1 LRQLIETLFEWGPL
15 GVFILAALD
24 SAGVPIPGGVD
35 ALLLVLSSTRPD
47 LAYLS
52 AGLAVAG
59 SAIGS
64 MSLFYIAKAGG
75 EVLLHRHTSASPR
88 AAKLREWFHTY
99 GLITVFIPALL
110 PIPLPMK
117 VFVLCA
123 GVFDVHPATFLAVI
137 LAARLP
143 RYFGLAYLGVQF
155 QEGALDY
162 LKAHVTE
169 LLMLA
174 AALFVI
180 LVLAVKIAGSRRARR
195 ARIPSSSS

>member
-1 LRQLIETLFEWGPL
+1 LRQLIETLFAWGPL
-15 GVFILAALD
+15 GLFILAALD

-47 LAYLS
+47 VAYLS

-59 SAIGS
+59 SAVGS
-64 MSLFYIAKAGG
+64 MILFYIARTGG
-75 EVLLHRHTSASPR
+75 EVLLHRHTTASPR
-88 AAKLREWFHTY
+88 AAKLREWFDTY

-123 GVFDVHPATFLAVI
+123 GVFDIHPATFLAVVV
-137 LAARLP
+137 AARLP
-143 RYFGLAYLGVQF
+143 RYFGLAYLGVRF

-162 LKAHVTE
+162 LKSHVGE
-169 LLMLA
+169 LLLLA

-180 LVLAVKIAGSRRARR
+180 LVLAVKIAGRRRARR
-195 ARIPSSSS
+195 LPDPQQL

>member
-1 LRQLIETLFEWGPL
+1 MRQLIETLFAWGPL
-15 GVFILAALD
+15 GLFILAALD

-47 LAYLS
+47 VAYLS

-59 SAIGS
+59 SAVGS
-64 MSLFYIAKAGG
+64 MILFYIARTGG
-75 EVLLHRHTSASPR
+75 EVLLHRHTTASPR
-88 AAKLREWFHTY
+88 AAKLREWFDTY

-123 GVFDVHPATFLAVI
+123 GVFDIHPATFLAVVV
-137 LAARLP
+137 AARLP
-143 RYFGLAYLGVQF
+143 RYFGLAYLGVRF

-162 LKAHVTE
+162 LKSHVGE
-169 LLMLA
+169 LLLLA

-180 LVLAVKIAGSRRARR
+180 LVLAVKIAGRRRARR
-195 ARIPSSSS
+195 LPDPQQL